1 MGGSDR
7 GRADVEGRAS
17 VLLEIPHGAIISLVF
32 RLKGFF
38 CDNGSGCSGPVAAP
52 RALTASLFRA
62 TPPPRQKR
70 LLWPL
75 RLPARR
81 LLRPRSPYRVRPA
94 AFAAAGCGLRSSRK
108 VRGRPVPLP
117 PRHGRAP
124 AVRGAFLPAAPPCAG
139 WLWLRGFPQRPAAG
153 PCGWARFPLA
163 SRCVARVVPLCAVP
177 EAAGDSRSC
186 RRRNC
191 ARARPEP
198 ATGDLRPVPPA
209 AGHG

>member
-1 MGGSDR
+1 MRGSDR

-94 AFAAAGCGLRSSRK
+94 AFAAAARGWSLRLGALSFGFSLRSSR
-108 VRGRPVPLP
+108 RS
-117 PRHGRAP
+117 A
-124 AVRGAFLPAAPPCAG
+124 
-139 WLWLRGFPQRPAAG
+139 LR
-153 PCGWARFPLA
+153 C
-163 SRCVARVVPLCAVP
+163 
-177 EAAGDSRSC
+177 SRSSW
-186 RRRNC
+186 R
-191 ARARPEP
+191 
-198 ATGDLRPVPPA
+198 
-209 AGHG
+209 